1 VIILQSFCI
10 ARSIIWPSVFSF
22 ENPSHST
29 LFLNG
34 KISLSVK
41 SVIELTCLAMVVVCL
56 IVFTKILV
64 QFFGLV
70 LRSIRPRIEFKNP
83 YFWNVDGDNLV

>member
-1 VIILQSFCI
+1 M
-10 ARSIIWPSVFSF
+10 FSF
-22 ENPSHST
+22 ENPNHST

-41 SVIELTCLAMVVVCL
+41 RVIQLTCLAMVVVSL
-56 IVFTKILV
+56 IVFTKIKILV

-70 LRSIRPRIEFKNP
+70 LRTLIF
-83 YFWNVDGDNLV
+83 GM